1 MHPEQ
6 PVNVSPQIDNH
17 IHPSLSDTLTK
28 KVRYP
33 LALLALTLIV
43 GSLVIFSTTITN
55 QLRSWRLLPQP
66 ESLTELY
73 FTSPLS
79 LPTHYRAGSA
89 QPVAFTVHNLEN
101 QTERYNYA
109 IVASTASGA
118 PPQLLNSG
126 SFVLEQGA
134 YQHIADTVL
143 LGPLGR
149 RVKVSVTLINQ
160 NEAIHYWLYSI
171 RQ

>member
-1 MHPEQ
+1 MHPEY
-6 PVNVSPQIDNH
+6 PGNVSPQNDNH
-17 IHPSLSDTLTK
+17 IHPPLSDTPTK

-33 LALLALTLIV
+33 LALLVVILII
-43 GSLVIFSTTITN
+43 GSLVIFSNTIAN

-79 LPTHYRAGSA
+79 LPTHYHAGSA
-89 QPVAFTVHNLEN
+89 QLVAFTVHNLETR
-101 QTERYNYA
+101 TERYNYA

-118 PPQLLNSG
+118 PPRLLHSG
-126 SFVLEQGA
+126 SFVLEQDA
-134 YQHIADTVL
+134 YRHIADTVL

-160 NEAIHYWLYSI
+160 NESIHYWLYSI